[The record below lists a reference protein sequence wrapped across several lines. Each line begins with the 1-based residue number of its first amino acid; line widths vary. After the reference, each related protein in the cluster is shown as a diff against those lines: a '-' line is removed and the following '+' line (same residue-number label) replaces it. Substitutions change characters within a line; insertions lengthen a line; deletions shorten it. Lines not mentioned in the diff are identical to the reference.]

1 MDERIPF
8 LDLLLR
14 RERAVTAAGL
24 AVITGLSW
32 LWLIAMATDMA
43 PPGKA
48 MPGMD
53 MGAMLAAGPA
63 SWTALDFG
71 LTVVMWAVMMVAMM
85 LPSAAPMILIYG
97 LARRRQQ
104 DKGRGGEYASNG
116 AFAAGYLFAWAAFS
130 IAATALQ
137 WGLEQAALLSPMMVS
152 ASPWLGGGLLI
163 GAGLYQFTPLKQA
176 CLVRCRAPFE
186 FLSRHWRPGAGGAFA
201 MGLHHGVYC
210 LGCCWV
216 LMALLFVLGVMNLAW
231 VGALAGFVLLEK
243 LVPRGAL
250 LGRAAGVALIAWGI
264 AVLLAG

>member
-32 LWLIAMATDMA
+32 LWLIVMASDM
-43 PPGKA
+43 PNMA
-48 MPGMD
+48 MPGMS
-53 MGAMLAAGPA
+53 MVTVLAADPA
-63 SWTALDFG
+63 SWSALNFG
-71 LTVVMWAVMMVAMM
+71 LTAVMWAVMMVAMM

-104 DKGRGGEYASNG
+104 EKGRGGDYASNG
-116 AFAAGYLFAWAAFS
+116 AFAAGYLFVWAGFS
-130 IAATALQ
+130 LAATGLQ
-137 WGLEQAALLSPMMVS
+137 WGLEQAALLLPTMVS

-201 MGLHHGVYC
+201 MGLHHGAYC

-231 VGALAGFVLLEK
+231 VGALAAFVLLEK
-243 LVPRGAL
+243 LIPRGAL
-250 LGRAAGVALIAWGI
+250 LGRLAGVALIAWGI
-264 AVLLAG
+264 VVIVAG